1 MKLRFTLRAA
11 QDLIE
16 IAEYLRERNPAGA
29 TRVRDAILRSLQT
42 LSLFPEIGRKQSVEG
57 VRKLATRGFPYLIYY
72 NLNREADEIV
82 VLTIRHAARTR
93 RYTDV

>member
-1 MKLRFTLRAA
+1 MRLRFTPRAA

-16 IAEYLRERNPAGA
+16 IAEYLRERNPAAA
-29 TRVRDAILRSLQT
+29 TGVRDAILRSVQT

-57 VRKLATRGFPYLIYY
+57 IRKLVTRGFPYLIYY
-72 NLNREADEIV
+72 NSNREADEIV